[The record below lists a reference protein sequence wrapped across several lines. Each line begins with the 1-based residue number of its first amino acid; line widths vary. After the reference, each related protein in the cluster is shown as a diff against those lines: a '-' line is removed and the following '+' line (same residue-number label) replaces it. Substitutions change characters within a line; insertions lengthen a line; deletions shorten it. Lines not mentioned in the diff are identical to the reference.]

1 MSNTPIH
8 GRGATGNPAG
18 RFEPR
23 WFERDEDDGAREAP
37 ETQVFVD
44 ASRTVIARNDS
55 PDISFT
61 QSINPYRGCEH
72 GCAYCF
78 ARPSHAYLSLSPG
91 LDFETKIFAKPDAAR
106 LLLSE
111 LSRPGYAC
119 SPIALGTNTDPYQ
132 PVERR
137 LRITRG
143 ILEVLAAHEHPFTI
157 VTKAALVVRDLDLIG
172 PAAGRGQAAVYLSVT
187 TLDLAL
193 ARSLEP
199 RAAIPERRLDAI
211 RALSAAGVPCGV
223 LAAPMI
229 PGLNDHELERILEA
243 ARDAGA
249 TTAGWVLVRLPHEL
263 KEIFESWLRAN
274 VPTHAE
280 KVLARIRETR
290 GGALYDPRFGARQR
304 GEGPYAEMLARRF
317 TVAARR
323 LGLDRKHAPLDT
335 GRFRKPGPRGLF
347 DA

>member
-1 MSNTPIH
+1 MPK

-23 WFERDEDDGAREAP
+23 WFESDEDPAGAPPP

-44 ASRTVIARNDS
+44 ATKGIIARNDS
-55 PDISFT
+55 PDIGFS

-72 GCAYCF
+72 GCSYCF
-78 ARPSHAYLSLSPG
+78 ARPSHAYLNLSPG
-91 LDFETKIFAKPDAAR
+91 LDFETKIFTKPDAAA
-106 LLLSE
+106 LLARE
-111 LSRPGYAC
+111 IARPRYVC

-132 PVERR
+132 PLERR

-143 ILEVLAAHEHPFTI
+143 ILKVLAAHEHPFTI
-157 VTKAALVVRDLDLIG
+157 VTKSALVVRDLDLIG
-172 PAAGRGQAAVYLSVT
+172 PAAARSQAAVHISIT
-187 TLDLAL
+187 TLDPDL
-193 ARSLEP
+193 ARRMEP
-199 RAAIPERRLDAI
+199 RAAAPSRRLEAV
-211 RALSAAGVPCGV
+211 RALADAGVPCGV

-249 TTAGWVLVRLPHEL
+249 TSAGWVLIRLPHEV
-263 KEIFESWLRAN
+263 KEVFETWLRAEE
-274 VPTHAE
+274 PTQADR
-280 KVLARIRETR
+280 VLARIRETR

-304 GEGPYAEMLARRF
+304 GEGPYAAMLARRF

-323 LGLDRKHAPLDT
+323 LGLDRKLEPLDT
-335 GRFRKPGPRGLF
+335 SRFRKPGPRGLF